1 VTRCRAVAL
10 LVGVGLAAVSSGCSK
25 VPLYD
30 VAASFSRA
38 DAAWFDEEDTLFFFY
53 EVSAEQGIGEPS
65 VVEVTWATDTERVD
79 WTPIENFPTVHR
91 HVDIDCGLN
100 ARCGS
105 TSIAVSDPPR
115 EVDIRLRY
123 HRDGELALD
132 ADTAFN
138 AVGPGPAHTHRSLV
152 VYGVFDETNQL
163 VQWRGRHQF
172 PTLRNMQATQLGLR
186 RQITVNDI
194 HFGSARSDAENN
206 PYDYGVPCPSSF
218 IQTQLAAVDTDLRAV
233 FHPEPLPIEAST
245 AAASCASATVSDAT
259 GTFTTDAWARKNPET
274 RPAFPVLRSPVDD
287 ARVIPFFLAPCTRT
301 IHRGHEQMQ
310 RQRLQMDE
318 ADVETTCTEG
328 WDDPAWAS
336 SLAAQFSAAIE
347 AQRPRGDD
355 MVLVVGV
362 HRDEDG
368 VAAAIEDALELV
380 VPEERHRSSP
390 RVSGAFVFDS
400 TARGLQLDTLT
411 QSVLWC
417 PTVFPDS
424 PADVTSTAALTCA
437 VAPDEPDFEL
447 GPFTFAALPILPSR
461 RMYLD
466 FINTYSQRQAGEVK
480 SLWYR
485 TPRFATTSDH
495 VDLGEFGVVTFLN
508 DERIPAEPPDQFSY
522 CAPKN
527 PTPVV
532 FRSDFMDTPDFELII
547 DEVCDDGLIPEDFCE
562 TLSLGLLPLELLPE
576 WHDQFN
582 EANYEL
588 GLFWDFPF
596 LLRMRFDSYSAGSV
610 SAFGLSVPF
619 GLAQNGQTYLGTET
633 WLDEE
638 ILLDDILTQ
647 CTRFCGHATFD
658 SAGVYHV
665 TDPFWPTYASSCYL
679 PDYPAPGDGGFPRD
693 P

>member
-1 VTRCRAVAL
+1 MWLGVTL
-10 LVGVGLAAVSSGCSK
+10 GLTSCTK

-30 VAASFSRA
+30 VAAGFSRA
-38 DAAWFDEEDTLFFFY
+38 DAAWFAEEDTLFFFY

-65 VVEVTWATDTERVD
+65 VVEVTWATDAERVD
-79 WTPIENFPTVHR
+79 WTPIQNFETVHR
-91 HVDIDCGLN
+91 HVDIDCGEN

-105 TSIAVSDPPR
+105 SSIAVPDEPR
-115 EVDIRLRY
+115 EVGIRLRY

-132 ADTAFN
+132 ADVAFN

-152 VYGVFDETNQL
+152 VYGVFDESNQQI
-163 VQWRGRHQF
+163 QWRGRHQF

-186 RQITVNDI
+186 RQFWVNDI
-194 HFGSARSDAENN
+194 HFGTARAGDTTN
-206 PYDYGVPCPSSF
+206 PYDYGEACPSAF
-218 IQTQLAAVDTDLRAV
+218 IGTNLAEVDTDLRAI

-245 AAASCASATVSDAT
+245 HPASCASTTVTDAT
-259 GTFTTDAWARKNPET
+259 GTFTTDAWAWKNPET
-274 RPAFPVLRSPVDD
+274 RPAFPVLRSPVED
-287 ARVIPFFLAPCTRT
+287 ARVIPFFLEPCTRSINRT
-301 IHRGHEQMQ
+301 HRNMQ
-310 RQRLQMDE
+310 RQRLQME
-318 ADVETTCTEG
+318 DVESTCTEG
-328 WDDPAWAS
+328 WEDPAWID
-336 SLAAQFSAAIE
+336 SLAARFSSAIE
-347 AQRPRGDD
+347 ARRPRGDD

-368 VAAAIEDALELV
+368 VAEAVEDALEMV

-411 QSVLWC
+411 SSVLWC
-417 PTVFPDS
+417 PTVIPDS
-424 PADVTSTAALTCA
+424 PDDITSTAALTCA

-447 GPFTFAALPILPSR
+447 GPFTFGALPILPSR

-466 FINTYSQRQAGEVK
+466 FINTYSERQAGEVK

-495 VDLGEFGVVTFLN
+495 VDLGDFGVVTFLN
-508 DERIPAEPPDQFSY
+508 DERIPAETNDRFSY
-522 CAPKN
+522 CAPKVQ
-527 PTPVV
+527 TPVV
-532 FRSDFMDTPDFELII
+532 FRSDFMASPDFEVIVA
-547 DEVCDDGLIPEDFCE
+547 EACDDGLLPADFCT
-562 TLSLGLLPLELLPE
+562 TLELGLLPIELLPE
-576 WHDQFN
+576 WHDQLR

-596 LLRMRFDSYSAGSV
+596 LLRMRFETYAAGSV

-619 GLAQNGQTYLGTET
+619 GLAQNGQTYLGTQS
-633 WLDEE
+633 WLAEE
-638 ILLDDILTQ
+638 IVLEDILEQ
-647 CTRFCGHATFD
+647 CTRFCDHATFD

-665 TDPFWPTYASSCYL
+665 TDPFWPTYATSCYL
-679 PDYPAPGDGGFPRD
+679 PDHPEPGDGGFPRD